1 MKNLLLFLFILMLLF
16 PAIEKTFNIP
26 KERALKGVSFP
37 ATREPLNFTN
47 WKSGVFQQHY
57 LLCFDDKI
65 GYKPTLVRL
74 FNQIDFSLF
83 DKPGQDYIVA
93 GKSGYLFTKD
103 NLDAYTGKDKL
114 SHSGLKKK
122 IGYVYQV
129 QKYLENKGI
138 HFLFVFASSKARIYP
153 EFFPSRYSGKKKGL
167 SNYEEYLKI
176 IKEEYPDLHVL
187 DMNAYFKQLKNKVD
201 YPLYA
206 KGGVHWTKYAGNK
219 YFLDTLLSYMGN
231 QQHKKF
237 PMIRE
242 RNFHWSTDLQQP
254 DDDIRQTLNLFSKQ
268 SNIKLPY
275 ADFYFTK
282 ESEIKKPRLLVVAD
296 SYYSM
301 IYNFKPFTN
310 LFSKAKFWY
319 YNKTRY
325 PEEYY
330 DKTTDPVFLRNDL
343 LDNDFVVLMA
353 TEVNLFDLFL
363 FPENALGWLGLGD
376 SEMKERIAHREERI
390 QFFINAMKTNPGWL
404 RATVDKAKQ
413 TNRTVEKM
421 MQIDAEFMEHQEE
434 QKSHLK

>member
-1 MKNLLLFLFILMLLF
+1 MLLL
-16 PAIEKTFNIP
+16 PAIEKTFNITE
-26 KERALKGVSFP
+26 ERALKGVSFP
-37 ATREPLNFTN
+37 TTREPLNFTN

-57 LLCFDDKI
+57 VLCFDDKI

-114 SHSGLKKK
+114 SHSELKKK

-187 DMNAYFKQLKNKVD
+187 DMNAYFLQLKNKVNFPV
-201 YPLYA
+201 YP
-206 KGGVHWTKYAGNK
+206 KGGVHWTKYTGNK
-219 YFLDTLLSYMGN
+219 YFIDTLLGYLGEM
-231 QQHKKF
+231 QHKRF
-237 PMIRE
+237 PRIRE
-242 RNFHWSTDLQQP
+242 RNFHWSSKLEEP
-254 DDDIRQTLNLFSKQ
+254 DDDIRQTMNLCVQ
-268 SNIKLPY
+268 QTDTKLPY
-275 ADFYFTK
+275 ADFYFLK
-282 ESEIKKPRLLVVAD
+282 EPAANKPRLLVIAD

-301 IYNFKPFTN
+301 IYKFSSYND
-310 LFSKAKFWY
+310 LFSKTNFWY
-319 YNKTRY
+319 YNKTRF

-330 DKTTDPVFLRNDL
+330 NKTTDPVFLRDDL
-343 LDNDFVVLMA
+343 LNHDFVVVMA
-353 TEVNLFDLFL
+353 TEVNLNDLFL
-363 FPENALGWLGLGD
+363 FPESAVSWLGIGNA
-376 SEMKERIAHREERI
+376 ETMKKIAHKQERI
-390 QFFINAMKTNPGWL
+390 QFFINQMRNTPEWL
-404 RATVDKAKQ
+404 RKLKQNAKQ
-413 TNRTVEKM
+413 TNRTLEAVLLD
-421 MQIDAEFMEHQEE
+421 DAEFLEKLEE
-434 QKSHLK
+434 QNNRMK